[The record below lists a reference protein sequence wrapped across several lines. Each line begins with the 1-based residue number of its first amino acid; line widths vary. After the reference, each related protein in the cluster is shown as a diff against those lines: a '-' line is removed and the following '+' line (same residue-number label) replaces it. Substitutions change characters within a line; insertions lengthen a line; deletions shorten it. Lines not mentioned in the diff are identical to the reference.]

1 MEVRAESLRGRLFGA
16 RPGTWAVASVLC
28 LAAIETLWSL
38 LSPRLAPTEADWKR
52 AAGLVRAHYRAG
64 DLLVAA
70 PTWADPLLRTYL
82 GDLIPIPVAAR
93 MDDARYGRVW
103 EIGQRGAHADEARG
117 AVALDE
123 PAGRLRVRLLE
134 RPAAPVHYDFVERWR
149 DAEVVRWD
157 LGSRTPTRCHPNV
170 RGDGVACVGNDLAV
184 SQALVEV
191 DTRIRRAILAPPEAG
206 ALLAVEYP
214 AVALGKELAV
224 RTGLHDVWARK
235 YATGTV
241 YLKVLID
248 DRPVLE
254 VVTGNRSGWLASR
267 ADTRAWEGKTARVRF
282 EISSAAP
289 ALRHFAFAAESRG

>member
-1 MEVRAESLRGRLFGA
+1 
-16 RPGTWAVASVLC
+16 VASVLC

-38 LSPRLAPTEADWKR
+38 LSPRVAPTDEDWKR
-52 AAGLVRAHYRAG
+52 AAGVVRAHYRAG

-70 PTWADPLLRTYL
+70 PSWADPLLRTYL

-93 MDDARYGRVW
+93 MDDTRYGRVW
-103 EIGQRGAHADEARG
+103 EIGQRGAHADEAHG
-117 AVALDE
+117 AVTFDE
-123 PAGRLRVRLLE
+123 TAGHLRVRLLE
-134 RPAAPVHYDFVERWR
+134 RPALPVHYDFVERWR

-157 LGSRTPTRCHPNV
+157 LASRAPLRCALNV
-170 RGDGVACVGNDLAV
+170 RADGVACAGNDLAV

-191 DTRIRRAILAPPEAG
+191 DTQIRRAVLAPPEAG

-214 AVALGKELAV
+214 AVPLGKELAV

-241 YLKVLID
+241 YLKVLVD
-248 DRPVLE
+248 DRPVIE

-282 EISSAAP
+282 EISSPAP